1 MAKLTLSGLQSFIT
15 SYILAAKQAGTWDDS
30 VTSIDNMIDKIGKQV
45 MIDGDFQDKLPELE
59 GDFLP
64 YGKTVEEWFIDLI
77 LPTVK
82 ANGSTA
88 LAKRNPSF
96 ESAAYSYPFDKM
108 VVDTTV
114 EYNEYNISVLGADEL
129 SNIMTKVIERL
140 ENSES
145 LCRYFMKKQLLAN
158 MIAKAEAASNSTNM
172 VKQLA
177 KPVDTQTG
185 EAFIKQVKSDVET
198 ASFAN
203 EGNNLGNCLIG
214 SSPRLT
220 LYVLKG
226 VMPSL
231 EVDTE
236 AGAFHLDKIGIPA
249 DIKVIDSFGDN
260 ATNVYAVLI
269 DPRGVRLHNTYK
281 RVRRQENAE
290 GDYDN
295 LFRHFQ
301 DTGFISKY
309 TFIRVYKPAA

>member
-1 MAKLTLSGLQSFIT
+1 MAKMTLSGLQTFIT
-15 SYILAAKQAGTWDDS
+15 TYILAAKQAGAWSDS
-30 VTSIDNMIDKIGKQV
+30 VTSIDNMVDKIGKQII
-45 MIDGDFQDKLPELE
+45 IDGEFQDKLPELNGE
-59 GDFLP
+59 DLP
-64 YGKTVEEWFIDLI
+64 LGKTIEEWFIDLA
-77 LPTVK
+77 LPKVQ
-82 ANGSTA
+82 ADGSTA
-88 LAKRNPSF
+88 LAKRRPTF

-108 VVDTTV
+108 VCDTTV
-114 EYNEYNISVLGADEL
+114 EYNEFNISALTEDVL
-129 SNIMTKVIERL
+129 SNLIVKVLERL

-145 LCRYFMKKQLLAN
+145 LTRYFMKKQLFAN
-158 MIAKAEAASNSTNM
+158 LITKAAAATNAANM
-172 VKQLA
+172 VKTLA
-177 KPVDTQTG
+177 KPVDTSTG
-185 EAFIKQVKSDVET
+185 EAFIKAIKTAVED

-214 SSPRLT
+214 ASPRLT

-249 DIKVIDSFGDN
+249 DVKVVDSFGDN
-260 ATNVYAVLI
+260 ATNVYAILT
-269 DPRGVRLHNTYK
+269 DPRGIKLHNTYR

-295 LFRHFQ
+295 YFRHFQ

-309 TFIRVYKPAA
+309 TFVRIWKTA